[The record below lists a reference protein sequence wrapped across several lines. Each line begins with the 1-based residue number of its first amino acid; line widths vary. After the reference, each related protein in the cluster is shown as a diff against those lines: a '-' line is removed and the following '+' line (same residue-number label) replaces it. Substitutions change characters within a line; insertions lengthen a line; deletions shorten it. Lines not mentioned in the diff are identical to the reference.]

1 MASLDYMV
9 GRKKWFRPQ
18 AMLWSDTPATIVDG
32 KYIPSGFEEYS
43 DLTTIQSSN
52 KFLILSDHNRSDIS
66 VNPNRIENKK
76 RMVNG
81 TMRSY
86 HTADKL
92 NLSTSWSL
100 LPSRSHSFR
109 PNFYQETSG
118 GNIAGKQKDFST
130 LEVPPGTEEPPVYF
144 PINQYT
150 VDGGAGAEEIV
161 AWYESHT
168 GPFWVF
174 LSYDKKHS
182 FGSDDS
188 SYNHLAEYNQ
198 AILMRISNIDYSIV
212 KRSGS
217 SNGFLGH
224 DLWNISVSLEEV

>member
-1 MASLDYMV
+1 MATTAYMA

-18 AMLWSDTPATIVDG
+18 AMLWSDTPAAIVDG
-32 KYIPSGFEEYS
+32 KYAPLGLEEYS
-43 DLTTIQSSN
+43 DLSLIQSSN
-52 KFLILSDHNRSDIS
+52 RFLILSDHNRSDIS
-66 VNPNRIENKK
+66 INPERIENSK

-92 NLSTSWSL
+92 KLSTSWNL

-109 PNFYQETSG
+109 PNFYQETTVDG
-118 GNIAGKQKDFST
+118 IAGKQKVYST
-130 LEVPPGTEEPPVYF
+130 IEIPDTIPQEYL
-144 PINQYT
+144 PIDQYT

-161 AWYESHT
+161 NWYETHV

-174 LSYDKKHS
+174 LSYDKKS
-182 FGSDDS
+182 NFGSDDE
-188 SYNHLAEYNQ
+188 SYTHLAEYNDS
-198 AILMRISNIDYSIV
+198 ILMKISNIDYSIV

-217 SNGFLGH
+217 NSNFGGH

>member
-1 MASLDYMV
+1 MTSSDYMA

-18 AMLWSDTPATIVDG
+18 AMLWSDTPAVIGEDG
-32 KYIPSGFEEYS
+32 NYIPSGFEEYS
-43 DLTTIQSSN
+43 DLSAIQSSN
-52 KFLILSDHNRSDIS
+52 KFLILSDHNRTDIS

-86 HTADKL
+86 HTADKVSI
-92 NLSTSWSL
+92 STSWNL

-109 PNFYQETSG
+109 PNFYQETVS
-118 GNIAGKQKDFST
+118 GNIAGKQKQYST
-130 LEVPPGTEEPPVYF
+130 IERPEEDQPPQYF
-144 PINQYT
+144 AIDQYT

-161 AWYESHT
+161 AWYESHV

-182 FGSDDS
+182 FGSTDI
-188 SYNHLAEYNQ
+188 SYTHLAEYSQ
-198 AILMRISNIDYSIV
+198 AVLMRISSIDYSIV

-217 SNGFLGH
+217 SHGFLGH
-224 DLWNISVSLEEV
+224 DLWNISISLEEV

>member
-1 MASLDYMV
+1 MASSSYMA

-32 KYIPSGFEEYS
+32 KYIPSGLEEYS
-43 DLTTIQSSN
+43 DLSLIQSSDR
-52 KFLILSDHNRSDIS
+52 FLILSDHNRSDIS
-66 VNPNRIENKK
+66 VNPERIENSK

-92 NLSTSWSL
+92 KLSTSWSL
-100 LPSRSHSFR
+100 LPSRAFDLRADFNQDTGLSD
-109 PNFYQETSG
+109 
-118 GNIAGKQKDFST
+118 IAGQ
-130 LEVPPGTEEPPVYF
+130 
-144 PINQYT
+144 NRQYT
-150 VDGGAGAEEIV
+150 VDGGAGASEIV
-161 AWYESHT
+161 KWYEDHI

-174 LSYDKKHS
+174 LSYDKYTN
-182 FGSDDS
+182 FGSNDAAHG
-188 SYNHLAEYNQ
+188 HLAEYSESV
-198 AILMRISNIDYSIV
+198 LMKISNIDYSIA

-217 SNGFLGH
+217 NANFSGH

>member
-1 MASLDYMV
+1 MASSSYMA

-18 AMLWSDTPATIVDG
+18 AMLWSDTPAAVVEG

-43 DLTTIQSSN
+43 DLSAIQSSN
-52 KFLILSDHNRSDIS
+52 KFLILSDHNRADIS
-66 VNPNRIENKK
+66 VNPNRIENSK

-92 NLSTSWSL
+92 NISTSWNL
-100 LPSRSHSFR
+100 LPSRAFDLR
-109 PNFYQETSG
+109 
-118 GNIAGKQKDFST
+118 ADFNQST
-130 LEVPPGTEEPPVYF
+130 GLSSITGQ
-144 PINQYT
+144 NRKYT
-150 VDGGAGAEEIV
+150 VDGGAGASEIIK
-161 AWYESHT
+161 WYEDHV

-174 LSYDKKHS
+174 LAYDKYTN
-182 FGSDDS
+182 FGTDDAAHG
-188 SYNHLAEYNQ
+188 HLAEYNESV
-198 AILMRISNIDYSIV
+198 LMKISDINYNIV

-217 SNGFLGH
+217 NSTFSGH

>member
-1 MASLDYMV
+1 MASSSYMA

-18 AMLWSDTPATIVDG
+18 AMLWSDTPAVVIEG

-43 DLTTIQSSN
+43 DLSAIQSSN
-52 KFLILSDHNRSDIS
+52 KFLILSDHNRTDIS
-66 VNPNRIENKK
+66 INPNRIENSK

-81 TMRSY
+81 TLRSY

-100 LPSRSHSFR
+100 LPSRAFDLR
-109 PNFYQETSG
+109 
-118 GNIAGKQKDFST
+118 ADFNQNTGLSEIT
-130 LEVPPGTEEPPVYF
+130 GQ
-144 PINQYT
+144 NRQYT
-150 VDGGAGAEEIV
+150 VDGGAGGSEIIK
-161 AWYESHT
+161 WYEDHT

-174 LSYDKKHS
+174 LAYDKYTN
-182 FGSDDS
+182 FGTDDAAHA
-188 SYNHLAEYNQ
+188 HLAEYNESV
-198 AILMRISNIDYSIV
+198 LMKISDINYNIV

-217 SNGFLGH
+217 NSTFSGH